1 MSRLGVSQ
9 IKDYVQSLPKNTII
23 TRKLIQDF
31 IDANNID
38 VNFANLFAKDKKS
51 YIGNFI
57 KDKSITVD
65 SSYAASV
72 GDTKKYKKAKD
83 IINNPKLK
91 KEFIKY
97 GNQKG
102 ISIKDIRKKFNIGAE
117 EFYEGGLRELFD
129 KNFQVEAVSKIK
141 NKTISNVNKLINNKK
156 AFSFLKKGEI
166 VPDEILTKLKIDPSA
181 AATATVR
188 IAQILNGN
196 KFNVDAFKK
205 IRTNT
210 QASDK
215 LFETMN
221 KFAFGNP
228 YRSKLYKTSL
238 ELIDQQLGNEK
249 GTFESL
255 KNAAKYILQKN
266 KLKGF
271 DINEIAGVTG
281 TAKTGAGE
289 FSQFIDIM
297 DSNLNQKQMA
307 SFQSA
312 FSQARKNIM
321 NNPNSFEFESNR
333 INKLA
338 SRFEKEYGVKLPRIR
353 NLADVEK
360 FYSPERLKELSNQG
374 LNIKKASEKLGYT
387 IEMPKG
393 AITATEFVEQGSKGK
408 TFLNNFIKKV
418 KSVPGG
424 CRAVVTRALGG
435 PLDTCEAIIKSDPEK
450 AAVKLNNAITA
461 TKGPLKDLKQDSQ
474 KLIRLFRGESFPQR
488 NTEGMKSLAKNF
500 DTSLDAI
507 KKQSLSGQWFTP
519 NQQHSLS
526 YLSAPGR
533 MKYVDV
539 TPAELESFNRYK
551 DRVNKTNLKYSA
563 RPMKQNVTTSPHH
576 QIIPRYKLK
585 EMEKAGRL
593 KTAYDLNP
601 LKNRNIGEMLVKPT
615 AGVLEYNVDLGAFVD
630 SRYPTQK
637 VSDLQIKNWA
647 AENPINVKAGTEDA
661 LKPIKG
667 NLLKTV
673 GKSLAYV
680 GAPLPTALIDSYFV
694 GKQISEDRPAAE
706 IAKDPLNW
714 LGLAT
719 MSTLSEISGVSK
731 PGKMN
736 AALRLGMSPGLI
748 RGVSRF
754 AGIPGLAISTALTA
768 YDQYNKYKNEEG
780 LIYNLFNDKAK
791 AV

>member
-57 KDKSITVD
+57 KDKSVTVD

-196 KFNVDAFKK
+196 KFDVDAFKK

-338 SRFEKEYGVKLPRIR
+338 SRFEKEYGVKLPKIR

-374 LNIKKASEKLGYT
+374 LDIKKASEKLGYT

-393 AITATEFVEQGSKGK
+393 AITAKEFVEQGSKGK

-461 TKGPLKDLKQDSQ
+461 TKGPLKDLKKDSQ
-474 KLIRLFRGESFPQR
+474 KLIRLFRGEEPARKTELYKPTKTMPGMYSESLKGRFYFDNPADARYYAQR
-488 NTEGMKSLAKNF
+488 QGSLTGNVKS
-500 DTSLDAI
+500 
-507 KKQSLSGQWFTP
+507 
-519 NQQHSLS
+519 
-526 YLSAPGR
+526 
-533 MKYVDV
+533 VDV
-539 TPAELESFNRYK
+539 PENM
-551 DRVNKTNLKYSA
+551 V
-563 RPMKQNVTTSPHH
+563 
-576 QIIPRYKLK
+576 
-585 EMEKAGRL
+585 
-593 KTAYDLNP
+593 
-601 LKNRNIGEMLVKPT
+601 NIGRKMSERRSGPRLSNEIILPKKFVGKETVNIPQTAMARAGAIVDKIKSGVKYNKD
-615 AGVLEYNVDLGAFVD
+615 AGTFVNTTTNAPD
-630 SRYPTQK
+630 TNFNAKTYAQ
-637 VSDLQIKNWA
+637 D
-647 AENPINVKAGTEDA
+647 NPIEVKAGTEDA

-680 GAPLPTALIDSYFV
+680 GAPLPTALIDTYFV
-694 GKQISEDRPAAE
+694 GKQIAEDRPAAE

-780 LIYNLFNDKAK
+780 LIYDFFNKDSKAI
-791 AV
+791 

>member
-196 KFNVDAFKK
+196 KFDVDAFKK

-266 KLKGF
+266 KIKGF

-338 SRFEKEYGVKLPRIR
+338 SRFEKEYGVKLPKIR

-374 LNIKKASEKLGYT
+374 LDIKKASEKLGYT

-435 PLDTCEAIIKSDPEK
+435 PLDTCEAIIKADPER
-450 AAVKLNNAITA
+450 AAVKLNNSITA
-461 TKGPLKDLKQDSQ
+461 TKGPLKDLKKDSQ
-474 KLIRLFRGESFPQR
+474 KLIRLFRGEA
-488 NTEGMKSLAKNF
+488 NTLRSMDAMKSQAKAFNKP
-500 DTSLDAI
+500 LDEI
-507 KKQSLSGQWFTP
+507 KKLNLSGQWFSANP
-519 NQQHSLS
+519 EIAAS
-526 YLSAPGR
+526 YASKLGKT
-533 MKYVDV
+533 KYVDV
-539 TPAELESFNRYK
+539 TPAEYEQMKRYK
-551 DRVNKTNLKYSA
+551 DKVNLTKDASGKLRYPVSTKEGYS
-563 RPMKQNVTTSPHH
+563 
-576 QIIPRYKLK
+576 IIPRRKLK
-585 EMEKAGRL
+585 EFENTGRL
-593 KTAYDLNP
+593 KT
-601 LKNRNIGEMLVKPT
+601 KRNIFGK
-615 AGVLEYNVDLGAFVD
+615 VDTPMGTLKYDSIIGGFVD
-630 SRYPTQK
+630 PKFPTQ
-637 VSDLQIKNWA
+637 VVDNAQIKAWA
-647 AENPINVKAGTEDA
+647 TENPIEVKAGTEDA

-694 GKQISEDRPAAE
+694 GKQISEDRSAAE

-780 LIYNLFNDKAK
+780 LIYDFFNKDSKAI
-791 AV
+791 

>member
-83 IINNPKLK
+83 IINNSKLK

-338 SRFEKEYGVKLPRIR
+338 SRFEKEYGVKLPKIR

-374 LNIKKASEKLGYT
+374 LDIKKASEKLGYT

-424 CRAVVTRALGG
+424 CRAIVTRALGG

-461 TKGPLKDLKQDSQ
+461 TKGPLKDLKKDSQ
-474 KLIRLFRGESFPQR
+474 KMIRLYRGEEPARKTELYKSFKGDKPMYDESLKGRFFFDNPADARWYAQR
-488 NTEGMKSLAKNF
+488 QGTLTGNVKS
-500 DTSLDAI
+500 
-507 KKQSLSGQWFTP
+507 
-519 NQQHSLS
+519 
-526 YLSAPGR
+526 
-533 MKYVDV
+533 VDV
-539 TPAELESFNRYK
+539 PENMAKIGSKMAIRRRGPNYGSEVILPKKFVGKETVNIPQTAMARAGAIVDKIKSGVKYNKDAGTFVNTTTNAPDTNFNA
-551 DRVNKTNLKYSA
+551 KTYA
-563 RPMKQNVTTSPHH
+563 Q
-576 QIIPRYKLK
+576 
-585 EMEKAGRL
+585 
-593 KTAYDLNP
+593 D
-601 LKNRNIGEMLVKPT
+601 
-615 AGVLEYNVDLGAFVD
+615 
-630 SRYPTQK
+630 
-637 VSDLQIKNWA
+637 
-647 AENPINVKAGTEDA
+647 NPIEVKAGTEDA

-694 GKQISEDRPAAE
+694 GKQISEDRPASE